1 MHCSVTGNSHS
12 VLSPQGVSKS
22 IKNIVIFAEKYS
34 GETIGAINIIL
45 HGGEPMLLGTSYVNR
60 MVGSL
65 EDELPSV
72 RCDYAIQTNLL
83 AYTSHWK
90 TLFEKVFAW
99 KVSSSYDFF
108 SSFRKTK
115 DGRNYFDTWYDKVKQ
130 YQDDSGKRLY
140 TICVLSR
147 ENVNRV
153 DEIMEQ
159 AYSYG
164 LNIKLNMLYSAGK
177 AKQMEKSLYITQE
190 EYGDALI
197 RAYRIWKTYNNSGF
211 LFAQGYDFEN
221 IVNHGKPAGCPYISS
236 CVGNIF
242 CLLPD
247 GTLYQCGECSD
258 AKHYCYGNALENEL
272 DIKEIVNA
280 GVASSNISGECLD
293 CGICGGGCLL
303 RRTIEHADKTPFC
316 GTYKR
321 LYKEVSETLL

>member
-1 MHCSVTGNSHS
+1 MAKALSNNVYYEYERSGALVIIIRASMSCNALCTHCSTP
-12 VLSPQGVSKS
+12 PQKTYLLPDKAAIAV
-22 IKNIVIFAEKYS
+22 KNTVMLYEELNHEYPREIDIVF
-34 GETIGAINIIL
+34 
-45 HGGEPMLLGTSYVNR
+45 HGGEPMLLGTAYVTDLAYLMNKQ
-60 MVGSL
+60 MADVNIVYGM
-65 EDELPSV
+65 
-72 RCDYAIQTNLL
+72 QTNLL
-83 AYTSHWK
+83 LYNDWRKLLGSNMFSWRIT
-90 TLFEKVFAW
+90 
-99 KVSSSYDFF
+99 SSYDFF

-258 AKHYCYGNALENEL
+258 AKHYCYGNAL
-272 DIKEIVNA
+272 
-280 GVASSNISGECLD
+280 
-293 CGICGGGCLL
+293 
-303 RRTIEHADKTPFC
+303 
-316 GTYKR
+316 
-321 LYKEVSETLL
+321 

>member
-1 MHCSVTGNSHS
+1 MKSVSIIVKPGYACNASCMHCSVTGNSHS

-147 ENVNRV
+147 ENVEYVEDIIR
-153 DEIMEQ
+153 E
-159 AYSYG
+159 AYYLG
-164 LNIKLNMLYSAGK
+164 LDIKLNYLY
-177 AKQMEKSLYITQE
+177 
-190 EYGDALI
+190 
-197 RAYRIWKTYNNSGF
+197 
-211 LFAQGYDFEN
+211 
-221 IVNHGKPAGCPYISS
+221 PAGRAI
-236 CVGNIF
+236 
-242 CLLPD
+242 
-247 GTLYQCGECSD
+247 
-258 AKHYCYGNALENEL
+258 
-272 DIKEIVNA
+272 DI
-280 GVASSNISGECLD
+280 
-293 CGICGGGCLL
+293 
-303 RRTIEHADKTPFC
+303 DKKVHLSLKKF
-316 GTYKR
+316 R
-321 LYKEVSETLL
+321 

>member
-1 MHCSVTGNSHS
+1 ME
-12 VLSPQGVSKS
+12 S
-22 IKNIVIFAEKYS
+22 IIFLRLLFVI
-34 GETIGAINIIL
+34 
-45 HGGEPMLLGTSYVNR
+45 
-60 MVGSL
+60 
-65 EDELPSV
+65 
-72 RCDYAIQTNLL
+72 Q
-83 AYTSHWK
+83 
-90 TLFEKVFAW
+90 
-99 KVSSSYDFF
+99 
-108 SSFRKTK
+108 
-115 DGRNYFDTWYDKVKQ
+115 Q